1 MSADTVMLD
10 ETFDPEADEEEGGR
24 SLLRILLVILI
35 VVAVAAGATWWFLLR
50 APAEATP
57 LQDGEVVVLEPLT
70 TTLGESSLRH
80 ARVNLAVV
88 LVEGTEPEVVEAK
101 AAILQDALLREV
113 ASMDA
118 DQLRSSEGSNWL
130 RDQLTDEAHEI
141 WGDDVVR
148 RVLLTELLVQ

>member
-1 MSADTVMLD
+1 MSADSLMLD
-10 ETFDPEADEEEGGR
+10 EHLDPDADDEEGGR
-24 SLLRILLVILI
+24 GLLGILLVFLVI
-35 VVAVAAGATWWFLLR
+35 VAVGAAATWWFVLR
-50 APAEATP
+50 TPAEAAP

-80 ARVNLAVV
+80 ARVSLAVV
-88 LVEGTEPEVVEAK
+88 LVEGKDPEVVEAK

-113 ASMDA
+113 ARMDA
-118 DQLRSSEGSNWL
+118 DQLRSSEGSDAL
-130 RDQLTDEAHEI
+130 RGRLTGEAHEI